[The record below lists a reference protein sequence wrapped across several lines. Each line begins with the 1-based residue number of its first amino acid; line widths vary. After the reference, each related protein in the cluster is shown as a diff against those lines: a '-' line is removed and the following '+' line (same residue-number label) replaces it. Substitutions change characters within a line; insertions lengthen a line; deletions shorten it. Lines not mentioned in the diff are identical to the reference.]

1 MPEGTYELVQTADG
15 YIARITARGAAVL
28 ATPTINRGTA
38 FTLTER
44 RELGLT
50 GLLPSGVSTLDGQL
64 RRTYAQY
71 RAQTIGPAQV
81 GVPGEPAGPQRGA
94 VLPAA

>member
-15 YIARITARGAAVL
+15 YMARITARGAAVL

-38 FTLTER
+38 FTLAER

-50 GLLPSGVSTLDGQL
+50 GLLPSGVFTLDGQL

-71 RAQTIGPAQV
+71 RAQTSDL
-81 GVPGEPAGPQRGA
+81 R
-94 VLPAA
+94 